1 MEFLSIS
8 IRIGQKSP
16 DLTLRIFDT
25 TDLSTNGSLL
35 RASRLL
41 MYEFI
46 CVLFLFKNSTR
57 GFMLNRRVVLR
68 ESVSVLTAGI
78 GQIER
83 LLSSAK
89 KVDHQNPVAVLDSLT
104 VIF

>member
-1 MEFLSIS
+1 
-8 IRIGQKSP
+8 
-16 DLTLRIFDT
+16 
-25 TDLSTNGSLL
+25 
-35 RASRLL
+35 
-41 MYEFI
+41 
-46 CVLFLFKNSTR
+46 
-57 GFMLNRRVVLR
+57 MLNRRVVLR